1 MDVGPFIEVSFP
13 SLEERESMTI
23 LHCPHEVPA
32 AQDVSSWQGKSTCNR
47 AGQEKSCSDLWIL
60 FLCRFFSFRL
70 AGHMS
75 FFGAAQE
82 KTKPTPPALFKILHR
97 PSFEFNH
104 SNKVIFQL
112 LVDFIFLGLKE
123 RIQHHVLHCPKPT
136 HALEMI
142 LSFPYFQTCRTAVN
156 IFGARCA
163 RVHLSELA
171 LERLHSSRNSD
182 PF

>member
-1 MDVGPFIEVSFP
+1 MKFQPPKMFLHSK
-13 SLEERESMTI
+13 ES
-23 LHCPHEVPA
+23 PHVIMLAKRNHALIYEFYSSA
-32 AQDVSSWQGKSTCNR
+32 VSSV
-47 AGQEKSCSDLWIL
+47 SDLQVASL
-60 FLCRFFSFRL
+60 
-70 AGHMS
+70 

-82 KTKPTPPALFKILHR
+82 KTNPTPPALFKILHR
-97 PSFEFNH
+97 PSFEFSH
-104 SNKVIFQL
+104 SKKVIFQL

-123 RIQHHVLHCPKPT
+123 RIQRHILHRPKPT

-182 PF
+182 P